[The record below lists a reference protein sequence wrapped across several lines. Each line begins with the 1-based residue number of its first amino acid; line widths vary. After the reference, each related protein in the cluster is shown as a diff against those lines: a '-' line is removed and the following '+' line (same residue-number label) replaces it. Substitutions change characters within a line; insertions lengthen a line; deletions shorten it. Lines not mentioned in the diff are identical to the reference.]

1 MQNQNTADKNARV
14 PQVVVEYVIVALMGM
29 LLATSY
35 ILFVVQNHFA
45 PAGLNGITV
54 MIQEKLGF
62 SVGYASLIINVP
74 LCIFAYFKVDK
85 KFGARTLV
93 FALVYSAFYLVLQN
107 VVPESVQYNAQGV
120 DTIYPVMISGLISGF
135 IYGILFRLG
144 ASSGGTDI
152 VSKYVSKVKP
162 TLNFFWVTFS
172 INAVVAFSSLFVY
185 SEAGALDYK
194 PVCLCLMYC
203 FIASFMGNLM
213 LKGNKQ
219 AYQFVIVTSNPEPIE
234 RDIITQLRH
243 SATRLSGHGIYSQ
256 AEKSV
261 LFCVVNKHQIVDFE
275 KIIKKY
281 PDTFTYVETVN
292 ETLGNFKKIK

>member
-1 MQNQNTADKNARV
+1 MKEAKTNGRTAV
-14 PQVVVEYVIVALMGM
+14 PKIIVEYLIVALMGM

-35 ILFVVQNHFA
+35 ILFVVQNNFA
-45 PAGLNGITV
+45 PAGLNGVTV
-54 MIQEKLGF
+54 MIQEKLSF

-85 KFGARTLV
+85 KFGTRTLV
-93 FALVYSAFYLVLQN
+93 FSLVYSAFYLLLQH
-107 VVPESVQYNAQGV
+107 VVPERIQYNAQGI

-144 ASSGGTDI
+144 ASSGGTDVI
-152 VSKYVSKVKP
+152 SKYVSKVRP
-162 TLNFFWVTFS
+162 SLNFFWITFS

-185 SEAGALDYK
+185 SEAGTLDYK
-194 PVCLCLMYC
+194 PVCLCLLYC

-219 AYQFVIVTSNPEPIE
+219 AYQFVIVTANPEPIE
-234 RDIITQLRH
+234 RDIITELRH
-243 SATRLSGHGIYSQ
+243 SATRIQGQGVYSNSD
-256 AEKSV
+256 KTV

-275 KIIKKY
+275 KIIKRY